1 MFALAD
7 NLNDN
12 SLLLCLQLLNEE
24 EFKTMDKIKT
34 MGSCY
39 MAAVGLTPDSP
50 IQVRSFVP
58 INPAILSMYSFIPVN
73 SLSIIEVRC

>member
-1 MFALAD
+1 MFAFAD
-7 NLNDN
+7 NLND
-12 SLLLCLQLLNEE
+12 SGLRLSLQLLNEE

-50 IQVRSFVP
+50 IQV
-58 INPAILSMYSFIPVN
+58 
-73 SLSIIEVRC
+73 